1 MIRVFVL
8 IIGIQ
13 TQARFLERGSVP
25 TSLPE
30 QAAAYGLNSSPALNV
45 LARQERKPEDTLNGP
60 LEQVYDLLVIRGL
73 S

>member
-1 MIRVFVL
+1 MICVFVF

-13 TQARFLERGSVP
+13 TRARFLERGSVP

-30 QAAAYGLNSSPALNV
+30 QAGAYGLNSSPTLNV
-45 LARQERKPEDTLNGP
+45 LARQEREPEDTLNGP